1 MKNEYDKSM
10 TRTTSTRGFTLVEI
24 MLVVI
29 IIGVLAG
36 AILPRFAGQT
46 ERAKSARAR
55 SDIAAIGLALDLYEL
70 DMGQYPSEKN
80 WKEALTG
87 TSPPSGLSSEQSD
100 QWHGPYLKRGLP
112 PHDPW
117 GREYEYKLEG
127 GDYKLSS
134 RGSDGQPGNDDI
146 KSWE

>member
-1 MKNEYDKSM
+1 MS
-10 TRTTSTRGFTLVEI
+10 RTIPTASARGFTLVEI

-46 ERAKSARAR
+46 ERAKNARAR
-55 SDIAAIGLALDLYEL
+55 SDVAAIGLSLDLYEL
-70 DMGQYPSEKN
+70 DMGQYPKSLEDLVAKD
-80 WKEALTG
+80 A
-87 TSPPSGLSSEQSD
+87 PSGLTEGQRD

-112 PHDPW
+112 KDPW
-117 GREYEYKLEG
+117 GRDYEYKPEG
-127 GDYKLSS
+127 SDYKLSS